1 MTSYILDDDNR
12 VVAIE
17 DILVWA
23 EWWEEARRQNRNVVA
38 QTQIRDGAWVSTVF
52 IGLDMGFNELRPI
65 VFETMAFTARSEVRW
80 SELRQAEVDGV
91 GEELD
96 TARYATWNEAV
107 MGHERM
113 VEKWAAARLDS

>member
-23 EWWEEARRQNRNVVA
+23 EWWEEASNTRRTVVA

-52 IGLDMGFNELRPI
+52 IGLDLEFGPIPI
-65 VFETMAFTARSEVRW
+65 VFESMAFTARSVY
-80 SELRQAEVDGV
+80 SELFGHDTV

-96 TARYATWNEAV
+96 CVRSATWNEAV
-107 MGHERM
+107 IEHERM
-113 VEKWAAARLDS
+113 VEKWAKARLDS

>member
-12 VVAIE
+12 VVAVD

-23 EWWEEARRQNRNVVA
+23 EWWEDARVNRRNVVA

-52 IGLDMGFNELRPI
+52 IGLDMAFEELRPI
-65 VFETMAFTARSEVRW
+65 VFESMAFTARSEVRF
-80 SELRQAEVDGV
+80 SEFQGKEVEGL

-96 TARYATWNEAV
+96 TARYATWDEAV

-113 VEKWAAARLDS
+113 VEKWAKARLDS